1 MYVYN
6 VYITTVPGV
15 RNAVCCQTEHAIY
28 LAATTTFFSRHFSDV
43 SNMNEGNSAGGGHEG
58 LSPAPPAVSDRVT
71 LQSTEKSVTTPK
83 STAASTITSHNNKT
97 TTTTAVT
104 TQHLKTTSKQQQQ
117 QLLSAQLPV
126 PLSNLS
132 TEATAAAP
140 TPAAAAST
148 TYSSTS
154 EISDSTVVPPQAK
167 RQRLDN
173 TETVDEQLISTS
185 SSSNNNSSNIVGAV
199 SSNIVGS
206 LLPASVVASSEVGG
220 ANSSGLQDL
229 NVLRK
234 RILQQKYQNLRHL
247 KERYVYHAISS
258 LIGGNHSPHNVLQF
272 ADILKMCPNT
282 FIYKTVAV

>member
-1 MYVYN
+1 
-6 VYITTVPGV
+6 
-15 RNAVCCQTEHAIY
+15 
-28 LAATTTFFSRHFSDV
+28 
-43 SNMNEGNSAGGGHEG
+43 MNEGNSAGGGHEG

-97 TTTTAVT
+97 TTTTAAT

-132 TEATAAAP
+132 AEATAAAP

-154 EISDSTVVPPQAK
+154 ETTDSTVVPPQAK

-206 LLPASVVASSEVGG
+206 LLPASVVASNEVGG

-247 KERYVYHAISS
+247 KERYVNHAISS

>member
-1 MYVYN
+1 
-6 VYITTVPGV
+6 
-15 RNAVCCQTEHAIY
+15 
-28 LAATTTFFSRHFSDV
+28 
-43 SNMNEGNSAGGGHEG
+43 MNEGNSAGGGHEG

-97 TTTTAVT
+97 TTTTAAT

-154 EISDSTVVPPQAK
+154 EITDSTVVPPQAK

-173 TETVDEQLISTS
+173 TETADEQLISTS
-185 SSSNNNSSNIVGAV
+185 SISINNSSNIVGAV

>member
-1 MYVYN
+1 MCIWVIEWILTMCMCFNICIYN
-6 VYITTVPGV
+6 DWPGV

-83 STAASTITSHNNKT
+83 STTASTITSHNNKT
-97 TTTTAVT
+97 TTTAT
-104 TQHLKTTSKQQQQ
+104 TQHLKTTSKQQQQQ

-148 TYSSTS
+148 TYSPTA
-154 EISDSTVVPPQAK
+154 EITDSTVVPPQAK

-173 TETVDEQLISTS
+173 TETVGDQSSSTS

-234 RILQQKYQNLRHL
+234 RILQQKYKNLRHL
-247 KERYVYHAISS
+247 KERYV
-258 LIGGNHSPHNVLQF
+258 
-272 ADILKMCPNT
+272 
-282 FIYKTVAV
+282 